1 MGRTLGV
8 MFLSTLTMLIKMSAI
23 TALYVILTVL
33 LWSRLKNQKLSL
45 FMKILLGIVY
55 GGCSVLSTHFGVD
68 YGFMLLNLRDVAPLS
83 AGLFFDPLSGVIA
96 GLIGGIERFIA
107 GTYWGIGTYTRYA
120 CSISTG
126 LAGFVALAMNVK
138 VFEGKKPSPVYAF
151 FMGAVMEVY
160 HMYVVFITHR
170 DDMRMAFK
178 VVSTCSVA
186 MIFFTGLAL
195 AITSLLLQIL
205 SGEYK
210 KRETKLSGED
220 VSVSQT
226 FQKMLFIV
234 TALVII
240 SNFVVSYIIMTQT
253 ASQDGK
259 ERIIDYAKTVK
270 ERYLE
275 GLRLDAPGSAVLYEI
290 IDEDGKIVAGKH
302 KSQFV
307 ESGKLSEIT
316 SKIDRDFFSGALF
329 GEESLNKV
337 TRIDSEVILLT
348 YTPNSELYWYR
359 NAQAYETALADVLLF
374 AIIYVLTAY
383 LVQQIV
389 VSNIE
394 RINSSLDKIT
404 GGDLNEVVDVRNS
417 LEFAS
422 LSDDINET
430 VEALKGYID
439 AAEKR
444 MEQELLFA
452 RTIQASSLPRNF
464 AFPGREDIFE
474 IYASMNA
481 AKEVGGD
488 FYDFFFVG
496 MNKLAL
502 VIADVSGKGIPAAL
516 FMMKSKT
523 AIRNYAEA
531 GGTPAE
537 ILSKANAT
545 LCDGNDAEMFV
556 TVWLGIIDLETG
568 VMSCSNAGH
577 EYPLIMRAGGEF
589 ELLKDKHSMA
599 LAAIEGLKA
608 KEYEITLNP
617 GDKLFVYTDGIPEAI
632 NEEVE
637 QYGTDRLTD
646 AINQVKDKSFTETL
660 PVILDDVFK
669 FKGKADQFDD
679 ITMLGFDFKK
689 YVG

>member
-1 MGRTLGV
+1 